1 MKTPAAADATPGVA
15 QPSAAADVMPDV
27 AQPSAAADVALGATQ
42 ASAPGGAGKRR
53 VAVVGAGWAG
63 LAAAVALHDRGYAV
77 TVLEAGH
84 TPGGRARRVT
94 HADFDLPLDNG
105 QHILLGAYG
114 DTLALMRRLGCDP
127 ERLLARLPLALA
139 SLDGA
144 FRLRA
149 PRLPAPLHAAFALVT
164 ARGLDGRAR
173 MAALRLMRAL
183 QRAQWQLPAADS
195 VADLLARHGQPE
207 SAVRW
212 LWEPLCLAA
221 LNTPVAQADA
231 QLFAHVLRDSLAGA
245 RAASDLLLPRVDLSA
260 LWPDAAATL
269 CDVRYGVT
277 VRQVEPRA
285 DGVRI
290 DGAPYDAAILAVPP
304 ANAARLLG
312 AALGDSLGRA
322 DDSSPGNGTA
332 ARQALPRPEADTA
345 ARPAQLG
352 SGADLAARL
361 SGFEYSPI
369 ATLNLRLAAPWRLPM
384 PMMMLREDAARGH
397 DGQWLFDRAALAGDT
412 SRGELSIV
420 VSAAARLADRLARE
434 DRAAAVAPLI
444 DQVREQAARGGL
456 PPLPAIAHAEL
467 LVDKR
472 ATFLATPELARPGNA
487 TPWPALCLAGDW
499 TDTGYPAVLEGAVRS
514 GQRAAALLA
523 RR

>member
-1 MKTPAAADATPGVA
+1 M
-15 QPSAAADVMPDV
+15 
-27 AQPSAAADVALGATQ
+27 
-42 ASAPGGAGKRR
+42 
-53 VAVVGAGWAG
+53 AVVGAGWAG
-63 LAAAVALHDRGYAV
+63 LAAAVALHDGGHAV
-77 TVLEAGH
+77 TVLEAGR

-94 HADFDLPLDNG
+94 HADFELPLDNG
-105 QHILLGAYG
+105 QHILLGAYS

-127 ERLLARLPLALA
+127 DRLLARVPLALA

-149 PRLPAPLHAAFALVT
+149 PRLPAPLHAAYALLT
-164 ARGLDGRAR
+164 ARGLDASAR

-183 QRAQWQLPAADS
+183 QRAQWRLPASDS
-195 VADLLARHGQPE
+195 VADLLARHGQPD
-207 SAVRW
+207 SAVRN

-231 QLFAHVLRDSLAGA
+231 QLFAHVLRDSLAGQ

-260 LWPDAAATL
+260 LWPDAAAAL

-277 VRQVEPRA
+277 VRRVEPFA

-290 DGAPYDAAILAVPP
+290 DGESYDAAILAVPP

-312 AALGDSLGRA
+312 KTLNGGPALADGLMPGAGAAIGNGVAPGDSA
-322 DDSSPGNGTA
+322 TI
-332 ARQALPRPEADTA
+332 RQARSV
-345 ARPAQLG
+345 
-352 SGADLAARL
+352 SGTDLAERL
-361 SGFEYSPI
+361 SSFEYSPI

-397 DGQWLFDRAALAGDT
+397 DGQWLFDRAALADDAT
-412 SRGELSIV
+412 RGELSIV
-420 VSAAARLADRLARE
+420 VSAAARLADRLAQT
-434 DRAAAVAPLI
+434 DRDSAMAPLI
-444 DQVREQAARGGL
+444 EQVREQAARGSL

-472 ATFLATPELARPGNA
+472 ATFLATPGMTRPGNA

-514 GQRAAALLA
+514 GLRAARLIAE
-523 RR
+523 R

>member
-1 MKTPAAADATPGVA
+1 MPGATRPPAAADGTLGATQKPAAADATPGATETTRAA
-15 QPSAAADVMPDV
+15 Q
-27 AQPSAAADVALGATQ
+27 
-42 ASAPGGAGKRR
+42 RR

-77 TVLEAGH
+77 TVLEAGR

-105 QHILLGAYG
+105 QHILLGAYS
-114 DTLALMRRLGCDP
+114 DTLALMRRLGCEPD
-127 ERLLARLPLALA
+127 RLLARLPLALA

-149 PRLPAPLHAAFALVT
+149 PRLPAPLHAAYALLT
-164 ARGLDGRAR
+164 ARGLDGSAR

-183 QRAQWQLPAADS
+183 QRAQWRLPAADS

-260 LWPDAAATL
+260 LWPDAAAAL

-277 VRQVEPRA
+277 VRLVEPSA

-290 DGAPYDAAILAVPP
+290 DGDFYDAAILAVPP

-312 AALGDSLGRA
+312 AALGDR
-322 DDSSPGNGTA
+322 
-332 ARQALPRPEADTA
+332 
-345 ARPAQLG
+345 
-352 SGADLAARL
+352 LA
-361 SGFEYSPI
+361 GFEYSPI
-369 ATLNLRLAAPWRLPM
+369 ATLNLRLDAPWRLPM

-397 DGQWLFDRAALAGDT
+397 DGQWLFDRAGLAGDS

-420 VSAAARLADRLARE
+420 VSAAARLADRLARD
-434 DRAAAVAPLI
+434 DRAAVMAPLI
-444 DQVREQAARGGL
+444 EQVREQAVRGGL
-456 PPLPAIAHAEL
+456 ADLPAIAHAEL

-472 ATFLATPELARPGNA
+472 ATFSATPGLARPGNA

-514 GQRAAALLA
+514 GQRAATLIAG
-523 RR
+523 R